1 MAHTN
6 LTGGPG
12 VITKRSMPSCS
23 NLPNIWTP
31 DMDRF
36 IVRIVM
42 LNDVEPQASFV
53 RAVKDRFP
61 ELTDVSP

>member
-1 MAHTN
+1 
-6 LTGGPG
+6 
-12 VITKRSMPSCS
+12 
-23 NLPNIWTP
+23 
-31 DMDRF
+31 MDRF

-53 RAVKDRFP
+53 RAVKNRFP